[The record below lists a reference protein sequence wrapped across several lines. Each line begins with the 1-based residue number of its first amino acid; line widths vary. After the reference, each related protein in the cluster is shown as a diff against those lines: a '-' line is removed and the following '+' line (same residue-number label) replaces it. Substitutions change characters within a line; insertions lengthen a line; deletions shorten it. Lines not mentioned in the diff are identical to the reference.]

1 MRVRLSQR
9 IGYSYQ
15 HPFVVLPS
23 AFFAWGSSG
32 LISFT
37 FLIQKALFI
46 APLLKVKIRLQT
58 ESMHKENGYRPSG
71 GVLTAIKTIYKEEGF
86 LSFYAGFKGVVA
98 NSFQSGIYFT
108 FCETL
113 ERFFIRKFFT
123 NDDYSTLFATFP
135 ASVISNIFSVLLM
148 YPNDNI
154 VSRLQYQSLQNK
166 IYNGYKDCVKKVFI
180 REGFAGFYKG
190 CVASLIRSTISITA
204 WMMTYKFLKVT
215 LSEL

>member
-86 LSFYAGFKGVVA
+86 LSFYAGFKGVIA
-98 NSFQSGIYFT
+98 NSFQSGLYFS
-108 FCETL
+108 FCEIL
-113 ERFFIRKFFT
+113 ERYFMKYSNSKLSSTFF
-123 NDDYSTLFATFP
+123 
-135 ASVISNIFSVLLM
+135 ASVVSNMISVVLM

-154 VSRLQYQSLQNK
+154 VSRLQYQNVNHK
-166 IYNGYKDCVKKVFI
+166 IYHGYKDCAIKVFQN
-180 REGFAGFYKG
+180 EGITGFYKG
-190 CVASLIRSTISITA
+190 CIASLIRSTISITA
-204 WMMTYKFLKVT
+204 WMMTYKMMRSTF
-215 LSEL
+215 S